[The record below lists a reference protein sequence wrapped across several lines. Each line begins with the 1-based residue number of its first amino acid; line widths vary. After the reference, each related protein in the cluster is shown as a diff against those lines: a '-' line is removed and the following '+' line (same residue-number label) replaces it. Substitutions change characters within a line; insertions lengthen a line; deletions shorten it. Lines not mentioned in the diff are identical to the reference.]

1 MNKQEARII
10 EEPLIV
16 RQRKQVLCIGGAN
29 IDRKIQA
36 DKSFEFGT
44 SNPVSSS
51 VSCGG
56 VARNIAEN
64 LGRLGLDT
72 SLLAFLGAD
81 SEGERLIKHTGKFVN
96 LDPIEVITDHSTGT
110 YTAVLDELGEMVI
123 AFADMAIYDFVE
135 PDFLEKKW
143 EHFITSEMILLD
155 MNFPEN
161 VVQEIINRC
170 KIENLPITIATV
182 SASKV
187 KKLPENLD
195 GVTWL
200 IANQKEAESLS
211 RISIQS
217 EGDFFRAAE
226 VILNKG
232 VEKVVISRGNQG
244 LIYFTSSGEAGA
256 LFPPEMLVRDVT
268 GAGDSLI
275 SGILFGHF
283 KGLNTED
290 ACKIGITCSMLT
302 IQSGETV
309 NPFLNQQELLEAFQK
324 YFSSGVYTK

>member
-1 MNKQEARII
+1 MNKHEEQII
-10 EEPLIV
+10 DEPPIV
-16 RQRKQVLCIGGAN
+16 PLNKQVLCIGGAN
-29 IDRKIQA
+29 MDRKIRA
-36 DKSFEFGT
+36 EKMLEFGT
-44 SNPVSSS
+44 SNPAISS

-64 LGRLGLDT
+64 LGRLGLNT

-81 SEGERLIKHTGKFVN
+81 SEAERLMQHTKRYVN
-96 LDPIEVITDHSTGT
+96 LEPIEIINDYPTGS
-110 YTAVLDELGEMVI
+110 YTAVLDDDGEMVI

-135 PDFLEKKW
+135 PDFLGKKW
-143 EHFITSEMILLD
+143 EHFMTSEMILLD
-155 MNFPEN
+155 MNFPKN
-161 VVQEIINRC
+161 VIQSIINQCR
-170 KIENLPITIATV
+170 IENLPITIATV

-187 KKLPENLD
+187 KKLPENLE

-211 RISIQS
+211 KISIQS
-217 EGDFFRAAE
+217 EGDFFKAAE

-244 LIYFTSSGEAGA
+244 LIYFTKRGEAGA
-256 LFPPEMLVRDVT
+256 LFPPEMLVKDVT

-275 SGILFGHF
+275 SGILFGHY